1 MRDLRVNSRDLWYAT
16 YLGVE
21 EETDSNGDYTG
32 EKKQLYSAPVWF
44 RANLS
49 ATRGTQGFTGTGSS
63 YDYFGAD
70 VKYDLIISTANMDLP
85 IDEYSLIWDAEPE
98 RIPSSTGTSGI
109 SGVSGASGV
118 SGISGISGTSGV
130 SGASGASG
138 ESGEPQGEVDYSKAK
153 YRVKAVARGL
163 HHMKYAIQTLQRTEM
178 E

>member
-70 VKYDLIISTANMDLP
+70 VKYDLIISTAQMDLP
-85 IDEYSLIWDAEPE
+85 INEYSLVWDAEPE
-98 RIPSSTGTSGI
+98 ID
-109 SGVSGASGV
+109 ANDL
-118 SGISGISGTSGV
+118 
-130 SGASGASG
+130 
-138 ESGEPQGEVDYSKAK
+138 VDYSKAK

>member
-70 VKYDLIISTANMDLP
+70 VKYDLIISTAQMDLP
-85 IDEYSLIWDAEPE
+85 INEYSLVWDAEPE
-98 RIPSSTGTSGI
+98 ID
-109 SGVSGASGV
+109 ANDL
-118 SGISGISGTSGV
+118 
-130 SGASGASG
+130 
-138 ESGEPQGEVDYSKAK
+138 VDYSKAK

-178 E
+178 EW